1 MTDENNLGAFDRF
14 RLVAAVL
21 VIAIHTSPLWS
32 VNETCNFLLTGV
44 FARVAVPF
52 FFAMTGYF
60 TDFKSSARI
69 GNLTVKTLA
78 MYAAAIVIYLPF
90 GTYSA
95 TLRMLLFEGAFYH
108 LWYFPACVT
117 GALIVFA
124 LKRLPTVPAFA
135 IAAALYVIGVFG
147 DSYYVLTEGLPPVR
161 AMYDFF
167 SGIFS
172 YTRNGLFFAPLYI
185 LLGNALA
192 KHRLGRNRFG
202 AGIGLAVSLA
212 LMTVEGLLLKG
223 IAFATHDNMF
233 FSLIPATIF
242 LFDFLASFKVKP
254 RPCYRKAAMWIY
266 ILHPIAGYWIG
277 VLAVRLGI
285 DNFSARYSFMNFV
298 LVTVLSFAAAFGIE
312 LARAAFGRLRRQTVE
327 Q

>member
-1 MTDENNLGAFDRF
+1 MTDKNNLGAFDRF

-124 LKRLPTVPAFA
+124 LKMLPTVPAFA

-147 DSYYVLTEGLPPVR
+147 DSYYVLTKGLPPVR

-192 KHRLGRNRFG
+192 KHRLDRNRFG

-242 LFDFLASFKVKP
+242 LFDFLVSFKVKP

>member
-1 MTDENNLGAFDRF
+1 MTDKNNLGAFDRF

-124 LKRLPTVPAFA
+124 LKMLPTVPAFA

-147 DSYYVLTEGLPPVR
+147 DSYYVLTKGLPPVR

-192 KHRLGRNRFG
+192 KHRLDRNR
-202 AGIGLAVSLA
+202 
-212 LMTVEGLLLKG
+212 
-223 IAFATHDNMF
+223 
-233 FSLIPATIF
+233 
-242 LFDFLASFKVKP
+242 
-254 RPCYRKAAMWIY
+254 
-266 ILHPIAGYWIG
+266 
-277 VLAVRLGI
+277 
-285 DNFSARYSFMNFV
+285 
-298 LVTVLSFAAAFGIE
+298 
-312 LARAAFGRLRRQTVE
+312 
-327 Q
+327 

>member
-1 MTDENNLGAFDRF
+1 MTDKNNLGAFDRF

-95 TLRMLLFEGAFYH
+95 TLRML
-108 LWYFPACVT
+108 
-117 GALIVFA
+117 
-124 LKRLPTVPAFA
+124 PTVPAFA

-147 DSYYVLTEGLPPVR
+147 DSYYVLTKGLPPVR

-192 KHRLGRNRFG
+192 KHRLDRNRFG

-254 RPCYRKAAMWIY
+254 RPRYRKAAMWIY